1 MTDITDILEDK
12 LTQRQRYW
20 LNHIQQCK
28 ESGQSLRAYAKSN
41 ELNRNSLYTAH
52 SNLKAKGV
60 IVDKKSSLKFQRL
73 TIQRPALPQAVKIT
87 CPNGFIVE
95 AHADVSSL
103 QSVLI
108 MVSAIQ

>member
-1 MTDITDILEDK
+1 MTDMPRDT

-41 ELNRNSLYTAH
+41 GLNCNSLYTAH
-52 SNLKAKGV
+52 SKLKSKGV
-60 IVDKKSSLKFQRL
+60 ITSKKPSPKFQQL
-73 TIQRPALPQAVKIT
+73 TVQRASLPSTVKIT

-95 AHADVSSL
+95 AHAEVSSL
-103 QSVLI
+103 QQLLQ
-108 MVSAIQ
+108 MVSALQ

>member
-1 MTDITDILEDK
+1 MVDTSKDNLS
-12 LTQRQRYW
+12 QRQRYW

-41 ELNRNSLYTAH
+41 GLNHNSLYTAH
-52 SNLKAKGV
+52 SKLKSKGV
-60 IVDKKSSLKFQRL
+60 IASKKLSSKFQRL
-73 TIQRPALPQAVKIT
+73 TVQRVSLPPTVKIT

-95 AHADVSSL
+95 AHTEASL
-103 QSVLI
+103 LQPLLQ